1 LRRNLDYL
9 EKKCVSLEI
18 NNDYKIGK
26 IIISN
31 YSNKKSNERN
41 QNGHLIT
48 VKKVKRI
55 TPNMLRV
62 TFYCPSLEEM
72 DSSRQGAHCKIL
84 LPKPKTSLKDF
95 KEIIS
100 IKPKD
105 LRIDERPARRT
116 YTVRFFRKES
126 MEMDIDFVDHG
137 DEGPASSWA
146 RNAKQ
151 GSYVGLLGP
160 AFPKIRDF
168 YADWYLVAA
177 DMSALPVAAATIE
190 AMPINAKG
198 VAVFEITSES
208 DKQDI
213 KAPPGIKFF
222 WINHP
227 NAHSP
232 SIAQLSFIKELEWKT
247 GIVQTCIAG
256 ESGLIKQLRNY
267 LIKEKFL
274 PNQDTYISGYW
285 KIGLIEDEHQ
295 IWKNSQNN

>member
-1 LRRNLDYL
+1 M
-9 EKKCVSLEI
+9 SLGI
-18 NNDYKIGK
+18 NNDYKKGK
-26 IIISN
+26 NINTN
-31 YSNKKSNERN
+31 YSNKKSSEIK
-41 QNGHLIT
+41 QNAHLIT

-62 TFYCPSLEEM
+62 TFYCPSLKEM

-84 LPKPKTSLKDF
+84 LPKPKTSLGDF
-95 KEIIS
+95 KKIIS

-105 LRIDERPARRT
+105 LRIDERPIRRT

-137 DEGPASSWA
+137 DGGPASSWA
-146 RNAKQ
+146 RNAKR

-160 AFPKIRDF
+160 AFPKIKEF
-168 YADWYLVAA
+168 YADWYLIAA

-190 AMPINAKG
+190 AMPKNAKG
-198 VAVFEITSES
+198 VAVFEITSKS
-208 DKQDI
+208 DKQVI

-232 SIAQLSFIKELEWKT
+232 SIAQLSFIKELDWKT

-256 ESGLIKQLRNY
+256 ESGLIKQVRNY
-267 LIKEKFL
+267 LVKEKLL